1 MITKF
6 KQLRQTGGSR
16 AAIPLAGTFLAAV
29 VFASLG
35 GILAVESG
43 LVRGNPAARLL
54 EGEFAYERWE
64 MTTRFQTGELFF
76 AEFLITNLGIG
87 DRNAALVGHIIGPGE
102 RSRKFRT
109 GRREKR
115 WHLSND
121 RLRVEVGRSWLDQRG
136 LKNSVR
142 IEKKRVRVGLDYYR
156 GGDASWSTD
165 FAPAGYA
172 IDLLDPAAQT
182 EGTLWVEGMAVPVG
196 VKGSMA
202 VTHSWAETAESNL
215 LARQFEFFTLPN
227 EQDKPA
233 IYLADLLQKGGAR
246 SNWLVARIGSET
258 IWEKSNFNLTTE
270 GNFREIRDY
279 PIPEKID
286 FDAGNVQGEI
296 RLLQPILEY
305 DPLDDVPQ
313 PFRFLL
319 SIKIR
324 PRRVWIATAFRI
336 SFRAGPTTQPE
347 YFTGTGVTKVYF
359 MNPSSDSGLSRASLP
374 VQRLLHLNELFHARA
389 YH

>member
-1 MITKF
+1 M
-6 KQLRQTGGSR
+6 
-16 AAIPLAGTFLAAV
+16 
-29 VFASLG
+29 
-35 GILAVESG
+35 
-43 LVRGNPAARLL
+43 
-54 EGEFAYERWE
+54 
-64 MTTRFQTGELFF
+64 
-76 AEFLITNLGIG
+76 
-87 DRNAALVGHIIGPGE
+87 
-102 RSRKFRT
+102 
-109 GRREKR
+109 
-115 WHLSND
+115 
-121 RLRVEVGRSWLDQRG
+121 EVGRSWLDQHG
-136 LKNSVR
+136 LKNSLR
-142 IEKKRVRVGLDYYR
+142 IDKRRVRVGLDYYR

-172 IDLLDPAAQT
+172 IDLLDPAARA
-182 EGTLWVEGMAVPVG
+182 EGTLWVEGMAAPAE

-202 VTHSWAETAESNL
+202 VTHSWADTAESNL
-215 LARQFEFFTLPN
+215 LVRQFEFFTLPD

-233 IYLADLLQKGGAR
+233 IYLADLIQKGGTR
-246 SNWLVARIGSET
+246 SNWLVARFGRET
-258 IWEKSNFNLTTE
+258 IREKSNFNLTTE
-270 GNFREIRDY
+270 GNFRGIRDY
-279 PIPEKID
+279 PIPEKLD

-336 SFRAGPTTQPE
+336 SFRAGPTTKPE

-359 MNPSSDSGLSRASLP
+359 MNPSSGSALSRASLP
-374 VQRLLHLNELFHARA
+374 VQRLLYPNGLFHARA